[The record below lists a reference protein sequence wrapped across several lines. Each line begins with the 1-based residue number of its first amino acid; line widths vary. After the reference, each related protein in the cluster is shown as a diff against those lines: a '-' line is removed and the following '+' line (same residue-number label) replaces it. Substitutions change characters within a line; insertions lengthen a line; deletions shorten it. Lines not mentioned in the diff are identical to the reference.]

1 MCYNIE
7 TVRFQAWGLMKSIRS
22 ESKPIIVQFIDN
34 YYHKHFL
41 IPSVREIASGTGIS
55 VSTVHRCLS
64 DMKENSELEYCG
76 RRSVSTHRMEMEGS
90 HHAMPVLG
98 YVTCGEGQVENEEV
112 IEYIRMPESLIGK
125 GEFFALIAK
134 GESMVD
140 AGIHPGD
147 YVVIRKQNTAEIG
160 DIVVALD
167 QGVNNLK
174 VLGFDTKKQ
183 VYFLRSCNKDKERY
197 ADIYPEDLQIQG
209 VAVCVTHRLSKM
221 EV

>member
-1 MCYNIE
+1 
-7 TVRFQAWGLMKSIRS
+7 MKSIRN
-22 ESKPIIVQFIDN
+22 ESKPIIVQFIN
-34 YYHKHFL
+34 EYYHKFFV

-64 DMKENSELEYCG
+64 ALKENGELEYSG
-76 RRSVSTHRMEMEGS
+76 RRSVHIRRLEMETN

-98 YVTCGEGQVENEEV
+98 YVACGEGQEEIEEV
-112 IEYIRMPESLIGK
+112 IEYIRMPESLVGK

-147 YVVIRKQNTAEIG
+147 YVVIRKQNTAEVG

-174 VLGFDTKKQ
+174 VLGFNKKREQ
-183 VYFLRSCNKDKERY
+183 YFLRSCNPDRDRY
-197 ADIYPEDLQIQG
+197 ADIYPDKLQVQG
-209 VAVCVTHRLSKM
+209 VAVCVSKKLGKIDID
-221 EV
+221 

>member
-1 MCYNIE
+1 
-7 TVRFQAWGLMKSIRS
+7 MKSIRN
-22 ESKPIIVQFIDN
+22 ESKPVIVQFIDE
-34 YYHKHFL
+34 YYHKYFV

-64 DMKENSELEYCG
+64 AMKENGELEYSG
-76 RRSVSTHRMEMEGS
+76 RRSVHTKRMEMETN

-98 YVTCGEGQVENEEV
+98 YVACGEGQEETEEV

-134 GESMVD
+134 GESMID
-140 AGIHPGD
+140 AGVHPGD
-147 YVVIRKQNTAEIG
+147 YVVIRKQNTADIG

-174 VLGFDTKKQ
+174 VLDFDTNKKA
-183 VYFLRSCNKDKERY
+183 YFLRSCNEDKERY
-197 ADIYPEDLQIQG
+197 ADIYPEELQIQG
-209 VAVCVTHRLSKM
+209 VAVCVTHKLLKIN
-221 EV
+221 V

>member
-1 MCYNIE
+1 
-7 TVRFQAWGLMKSIRS
+7 MKSIRN
-22 ESKPIIVQFIDN
+22 ESKPVIVQFIDD
-34 YYHKHFL
+34 YYHKYFV

-64 DMKENSELEYCG
+64 AMKENGELEYSG
-76 RRSVSTHRMEMEGS
+76 RRSVHTKRMEMETN

-98 YVTCGEGQVENEEV
+98 YVACGKGQEETEEV

-134 GESMVD
+134 GESMID
-140 AGIHPGD
+140 AGVHPGD

-174 VLGFDTKKQ
+174 VLGFDTKKKA
-183 VYFLRSCNKDKERY
+183 YFLRSCNEDKERY
-197 ADIYPEDLQIQG
+197 VDIYPEDLQIQG
-209 VAVCVTHRLSKM
+209 VAVCVTHKLLKM
-221 EV
+221 NI

>member
-1 MCYNIE
+1 
-7 TVRFQAWGLMKSIRS
+7 MKSIRN
-22 ESKPIIVQFIDN
+22 ESKPVIVQFIDE
-34 YYHKHFL
+34 YYHKYFV

-64 DMKENSELEYCG
+64 AMKENGELEYSG
-76 RRSVSTHRMEMEGS
+76 RRSVHTKRMEKETN

-98 YVTCGEGQVENEEV
+98 YVACGEGQEETEEV

-134 GESMVD
+134 GESMID
-140 AGIHPGD
+140 AGVHPGD
-147 YVVIRKQNTAEIG
+147 YVVIRKQNTADIG

-174 VLGFDTKKQ
+174 VLGFDTKKKA
-183 VYFLRSCNKDKERY
+183 YFLRSCNEDKERY
-197 ADIYPEDLQIQG
+197 ADIYPEELQIQG
-209 VAVCVTHRLSKM
+209 VAVCVTHKLLK
-221 EV
+221 VNV

>member
-1 MCYNIE
+1 
-7 TVRFQAWGLMKSIRS
+7 MKSIRN
-22 ESKPIIVQFIDN
+22 ESKPIIVQFIDD
-34 YYHKHFL
+34 YYHKYFE
-41 IPSVREIASGTGIS
+41 IPSVRDIAAGTGIS

-64 DMKENSELEYCG
+64 AMKENGELEYSG
-76 RRSVSTHRMEMEGS
+76 RRSVHTRRMEMETN

-98 YVTCGEGQVENEEV
+98 YVVCGEGQEETEEV

-140 AGIHPGD
+140 AGVHPGD

-174 VLGFDTKKQ
+174 VLGFDTKKKA
-183 VYFLRSCNKDKERY
+183 YFLRSCNEDKERY
-197 ADIYPEDLQIQG
+197 ADIYPRELQIQG
-209 VAVCVTHRLSKM
+209 VAVCVTHKLLKM
-221 EV
+221 NV

>member
-1 MCYNIE
+1 
-7 TVRFQAWGLMKSIRS
+7 MKSIRN
-22 ESKPIIVQFIDN
+22 ESKPAIVQFIDE
-34 YYHKHFL
+34 YYHKYYE
-41 IPSVREIASGTGIS
+41 IPSVREIAAGTGIS

-64 DMKENSELEYCG
+64 AMKENGELEYSG
-76 RRSVSTHRMEMEGS
+76 RRSVSTRRMEME
-90 HHAMPVLG
+90 HNHYAMQVLG
-98 YVTCGEGQVENEEV
+98 YVACGEGQKETEEI

-147 YVVIRKQNTAEIG
+147 YVVIRKQNTADIG

-174 VLGFDTKKQ
+174 VLAYDKKRKA
-183 VYFLRSCNKDKERY
+183 YFLRSCNEDKERY
-197 ADIYPEDLQIQG
+197 ADIYPEALQIQG
-209 VAVCVTHRLSKM
+209 VAVSVTHKLGKIL
-221 EV
+221 

>member
-1 MCYNIE
+1 
-7 TVRFQAWGLMKSIRS
+7 MKSIRN
-22 ESKPIIVQFIDN
+22 ESKPAIVQFIDE
-34 YYHKHFL
+34 YYHKYYE
-41 IPSVREIASGTGIS
+41 IPSVREIAAGTGIS

-64 DMKENSELEYCG
+64 AMKENGELEYSG
-76 RRSVSTHRMEMEGS
+76 RRSVSTRRMEME
-90 HHAMPVLG
+90 HNHYAMQVLG
-98 YVTCGEGQVENEEV
+98 YVACGEGQEETEEV

-147 YVVIRKQNTAEIG
+147 YVVIRKQNTADIG

-174 VLGFDTKKQ
+174 VLSYDKKRNA
-183 VYFLRSCNKDKERY
+183 YFLRSCNEDKERY
-197 ADIYPEDLQIQG
+197 ADIYPEALQIQG
-209 VAVCVTHRLSKM
+209 VAVSVTHKLGKIL
-221 EV
+221 

>member
-1 MCYNIE
+1 
-7 TVRFQAWGLMKSIRS
+7 MKSIRN
-22 ESKPIIVQFIDN
+22 ESKPVIVQFIDE
-34 YYHKHFL
+34 YYHKYFV

-64 DMKENSELEYCG
+64 AMKENGELEYSG
-76 RRSVSTHRMEMEGS
+76 RRSVHTRRMEMETN

-98 YVTCGEGQVENEEV
+98 YVACGEGQEENEEV

-134 GESMVD
+134 GESMID
-140 AGIHPGD
+140 AGVHPGD

-174 VLGFDTKKQ
+174 VLGFDKNKK
-183 VYFLRSCNKDKERY
+183 VYFLRSCNEDKERY
-197 ADIYPEDLQIQG
+197 ADIYPEELQIQG
-209 VAVCVTHRLSKM
+209 VAVCVTHKLLK
-221 EV
+221 VNV

>member
-1 MCYNIE
+1 
-7 TVRFQAWGLMKSIRS
+7 MKSIRN
-22 ESKPIIVQFIDN
+22 ESKPVIVQFIDE
-34 YYHKHFL
+34 YYHKYFE
-41 IPSVREIASGTGIS
+41 IPSVREIAAGTGIS

-64 DMKENSELEYCG
+64 AMRENGELEYSG
-76 RRSVSTHRMEMEGS
+76 RRSVYTRRMEMETF
-90 HHAMPVLG
+90 HHAMAVRG
-98 YVTCGEGQVENEEV
+98 TVACGEGQEEAEEI

-167 QGVNNLK
+167 EGLNNLK
-174 VLGFDTKKQ
+174 VLGFDKKKKA
-183 VYFLRSCNKDKERY
+183 YFLRSCNEDKERY
-197 ADIYPEDLQIQG
+197 ADIYPKELQIQG
-209 VAVCVTHRLSKM
+209 VAVCVTHKLGKM
-221 EV
+221 NV